1 MILLQLSLVLAGAS
15 AVAARTPTPLVAYSS
30 AESPDGQWWPIAT
43 ADYSKTCVCDCAY
56 GDCREVG
63 QNCSTTYGMKKL
75 DLQPGEFTWSEMGP
89 TDRFAYKIRAGLDGG
104 GDAEGLRACLE
115 VVYVSAAECRAW
127 TGGKRA
133 LAAGD
138 GGIEAAGAEAVDFT
152 ADYHDRGDYG
162 NRGPC
167 HKPFDDFDGLSHC
180 VWECK
185 TGGKKEC
192 LNGAGDKGRRLPA
205 SWTAGGCVII
215 VNRNIGDVVSLKVE
229 AHMVAVPLK
238 VKEKKKSTVK
248 VDWEVRRRVV
258 VAAPPRSPIV
268 PAPHHHRGRSRGA
281 VHGRRPGRSLRRAR
295 LHAVPVPVP
304 GRCRAAA
311 AVQRRRGRRGAD
323 AAAQERWPAAC
334 VRRTGAGAGPRPAPP
349 PVQAT
354 CDLNRA
360 SSATSY
366 VCAPPGPGVV

>member
-1 MILLQLSLVLAGAS
+1 
-15 AVAARTPTPLVAYSS
+15 
-30 AESPDGQWWPIAT
+30 
-43 ADYSKTCVCDCAY
+43 
-56 GDCREVG
+56 
-63 QNCSTTYGMKKL
+63 MKKL
-75 DLQPGEFTWSEMGP
+75 DLQPGEFTWWEMGP

-104 GDAEGLRACLE
+104 GAEGLRACLE

-138 GGIEAAGAEAVDFT
+138 GGIEAAGGEAVDFT

-248 VDWEVRRRVV
+248 VDWEVRCRSPSLPL
-258 VAAPPRSPIV
+258 PPRSPIV
-268 PAPHHHRGRSRGA
+268 PAPRHHRGRPRGA
-281 VHGRRPGRSLRRAR
+281 VHGRRPGRSLRRAC
-295 LHAVPVPVP
+295 LVPP

-311 AVQRRRGRRGAD
+311 AVRRRRGRRGAD
-323 AAAQERWPAAC
+323 AAARERWPAAC
-334 VRRTGAGAGPRPAPP
+334 VRHTGARAGPRPAP
-349 PVQAT
+349 VQAIR
-354 CDLNRA
+354 DLNRTTA
-360 SSATSY
+360 PAAIGGLLATSY
-366 VCAPPGPGVV
+366 